1 MDDGLWMSD
10 ECLMKLGSGFPSCT
24 GCQKVAQKFTLA
36 GKANV
41 IIVWYY
47 VSF

>member
-10 ECLMKLGSGFPSCT
+10 ECLMEFGSGFPSCA
-24 GCQKVAQKFTLA
+24 GCQAVARKFTLA

-41 IIVWYY
+41 IIV
-47 VSF
+47 